1 MLLLLLFF
9 VIILFSDDL
18 LGKEE
23 KLLKY
28 VDHEKYDYIQNYLE
42 QSREQTKEADSH
54 SVTTETSDSGMLG
67 SNSASSEVGTEDTN
81 GKLKPGGGV
90 GFGSYFPYIL
100 LNEIQ
105 TMFS

>member
-1 MLLLLLFF
+1 MLLLSFF
-9 VIILFSDDL
+9 VIILFSDDP

-67 SNSASSEVGTEDTN
+67 SNSASSEVGTEDTYG
-81 GKLKPGGGV
+81 GKLKPGRRGRGG
-90 GFGSYFPYIL
+90 GGEATSH
-100 LNEIQ
+100 
-105 TMFS
+105 TFS

>member
-1 MLLLLLFF
+1 MLLLSFF
-9 VIILFSDDL
+9 VIILFSDDP

-23 KLLKY
+23 KQLKY

-67 SNSASSEVGTEDTN
+67 SNSASSEVGTEDTYG
-81 GKLKPGGGV
+81 GKLKPGRRGRGG
-90 GFGSYFPYIL
+90 GKL
-100 LNEIQ
+100 LPIH
-105 TMFS
+105 SLK

>member
-1 MLLLLLFF
+1 M
-9 VIILFSDDL
+9 FSDDP

-67 SNSASSEVGTEDTN
+67 SNSASSEVGTEDTYG
-81 GKLKPGGGV
+81 GKLKPGRQGRRGG
-90 GFGSYFPYIL
+90 GGKL
-100 LNEIQ
+100 LPIH
-105 TMFS
+105 SLK